1 MLVLSIFAIL
11 FIFKADFNQRVHQTY
26 DQMFVSKNE
35 KTEMVFFSET
45 HHSHYQIAYK
55 MFKENL
61 IWSWGKIFRHY
72 CEKMKIM

>member
-35 KTEMVFFSET
+35 KTEMVFCNKN
-45 HHSHYQIAYK
+45 HSHYQIAYK
-55 MFKENL
+55 MFKEKPL
-61 IWSWGKIFRHY
+61 FGHGV
-72 CEKMKIM
+72 